1 MSETDRD
8 GEGLAAMLGDALVE
22 EICEADLLLR
32 YGRDPEALEPA
43 ERERVESY
51 LAASPAHPQQ
61 LRSLLRFVEARAEG
75 VGDEGPPT
83 AGRVGGGAVVEMA
96 SHPRWRPQA
105 AWIGGAIAAG
115 LVAGL
120 LYFGLGQ
127 DLAPGVAPGVQLAD
141 EGTGRDESS
150 IFTTPDVPEIT
161 RRLDP
166 PSRSQERAL
175 AQTDEANGV
184 TPGSAAIKE
193 PTTGDGPSLAE
204 KAPASPPAPAA
215 ETSTDGRIE
224 PERTRGEGEA
234 REPLLLAMNVSGPLR
249 YTRPADAIELA
260 SPGGLRST
268 GSGLPVL
275 QALAPSHV
283 ARTLSARPTL
293 YWYLSEDTDRSLE
306 LVLADR
312 ISIDPLLEVTM
323 EGPVAA
329 GIHRLQLAEHGIA
342 LEPGKEYRW
351 FVSLESNERIASEDL
366 VARGA
371 LLVVDEGT
379 ELKDALEAAPIGE
392 RGRIYA
398 EQGLW
403 YDALDF
409 ISRRIEDTPRDAHL
423 RELRANL
430 LEQVGV
436 SEAAYYDRRAPSV
449 KIAP

>member
-1 MSETDRD
+1 
-8 GEGLAAMLGDALVE
+8 
-22 EICEADLLLR
+22 
-32 YGRDPEALEPA
+32 
-43 ERERVESY
+43 
-51 LAASPAHPQQ
+51 
-61 LRSLLRFVEARAEG
+61 
-75 VGDEGPPT
+75 
-83 AGRVGGGAVVEMA
+83 
-96 SHPRWRPQA
+96 
-105 AWIGGAIAAG
+105 
-115 LVAGL
+115 
-120 LYFGLGQ
+120 
-127 DLAPGVAPGVQLAD
+127 
-141 EGTGRDESS
+141 
-150 IFTTPDVPEIT
+150 
-161 RRLDP
+161 
-166 PSRSQERAL
+166 
-175 AQTDEANGV
+175 
-184 TPGSAAIKE
+184 
-193 PTTGDGPSLAE
+193 
-204 KAPASPPAPAA
+204 
-215 ETSTDGRIE
+215 
-224 PERTRGEGEA
+224 
-234 REPLLLAMNVSGPLR
+234 
-249 YTRPADAIELA
+249 
-260 SPGGLRST
+260 
-268 GSGLPVL
+268 VL

-351 FVSLESNERIASEDL
+351 FVSLESNERTASEDL